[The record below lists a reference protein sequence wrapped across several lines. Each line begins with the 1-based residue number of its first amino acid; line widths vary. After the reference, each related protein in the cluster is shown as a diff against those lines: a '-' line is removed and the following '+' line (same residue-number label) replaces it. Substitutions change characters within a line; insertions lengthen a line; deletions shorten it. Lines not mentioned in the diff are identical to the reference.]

1 MWDMLFN
8 YGLFLLKVLTVL
20 GAVLVVL
27 VVMMKAKLSQRD
39 PISFTYLNEDYA
51 ALKLQ
56 VLEQFAKTG
65 ALHAKNAIKSEK
77 KAGKAT
83 VRAAKDN
90 IQAKPKLY
98 VLNFKGDTHAGS
110 VKSFREEI
118 TAILLVAQVEDEVVV
133 KLDSPGGSVIDYGL
147 AAAQMVRIRDAGLK
161 LTVCVD
167 RVAASGGYMMA
178 CVAHR
183 ICAAPFAF
191 IGSIGVV
198 SHMPN
203 FHNFLKNL
211 GVDVIELTAGK
222 LKRPLSPIGEVTPQ
236 GKEHVCSQISAIHT
250 QFKSMVAHY
259 RPDLDIEAVATG
271 DYWTAARA
279 QELGMVDALLTSDR
293 YVTEALA
300 LKDVYQVTTQVKPD
314 LKTML
319 LGKVEL
325 FLERCGY
332 EYR

>member
-1 MWDMLFN
+1 MWDMLLN

-20 GAVLVVL
+20 GAVVVVL
-27 VVMMKAKLSQRD
+27 LVMMKSKLSQRD
-39 PISFTYLNEDYA
+39 PINFTHLNNEYS
-51 ALKLQ
+51 ALKLH
-56 VLEQFAKTG
+56 VLEQFAQTG

-77 KAGKAT
+77 KAGKASLKA
-83 VRAAKDN
+83 VKQSL
-90 IQAKPKLY
+90 QAKPKLF
-98 VLNFKGDTHAGS
+98 VLNFKGDVHAGG
-110 VKSFREEI
+110 VKYFREEI
-118 TAILLVAQVEDEVVV
+118 TAVLMVAQADDEVVV

-147 AAAQMVRIRDAGLK
+147 AAAQMVRIRDAGLQ

-203 FHNFLKNL
+203 FNNLLKNL

-250 QFKSMVAHY
+250 QFKSMVAQY

-279 QELGMVDALLTSDR
+279 QELGMVDALLTSDN
-293 YVTEALA
+293 YVTDALA

-314 LKTML
+314 FKTML
-319 LGKVEL
+319 LGKVES